1 MAIHNASNKS
11 KVRENFCG
19 FSRFSMNAKV
29 FRTNVQFSNGFL
41 NSFQTDEAK
50 TIKVL
55 IWIKS
60 NELQNFFLYG

>member
-19 FSRFSMNAKV
+19 FSRFSMSTKV

-41 NSFQTDEAK
+41 NSFQTDDCRSK
-50 TIKVL
+50 NH
-55 IWIKS
+55 KS
-60 NELQNFFLYG
+60 PHLDKIQ